1 MKRFVLSVVLLSLLL
16 PVCVYA
22 QSAVI
27 GQDET
32 FVLTP
37 MTILTSGTPEAAV
50 HNYFF
55 TLEIFYGMVA
65 LFIRLCLRLF
75 RL

>member
-1 MKRFVLSVVLLSLLL
+1 MKNKILFITLLLSLIPLQ
-16 PVCVYA
+16 VYA

-32 FVLTP
+32 FVITP

-65 LFIRLCLRLF
+65 LFIRLILKLF
-75 RL
+75 KL